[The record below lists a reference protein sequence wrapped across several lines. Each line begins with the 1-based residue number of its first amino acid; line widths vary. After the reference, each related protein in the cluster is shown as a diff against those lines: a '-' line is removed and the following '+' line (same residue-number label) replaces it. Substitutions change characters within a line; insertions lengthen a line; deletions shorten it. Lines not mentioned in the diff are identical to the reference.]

1 LQKILVLFAL
11 AFVLVFSVNESY
23 AQFDDKL
30 VILETSQGKITIE
43 FFPED
48 APRHVQN
55 FMNLTETGFYD
66 GVLFHRVIPGFMIQ
80 GGDPNTRDPD
90 NNTWGIGGPDH
101 SVEAEFNSIKHNR
114 GIVSMARSQD
124 PNSAGSQFFIVH
136 ENSNFLDQ
144 QYTVFGRI
152 VTDESFETLDK
163 IASLEIGQRDI
174 PVNTDEAKITKAV
187 TVNRSEVSD
196 LLDLGEPE
204 RVSETLDIPTQPTEG
219 TGSQLFE
226 NEELDV
232 AFTAPEGWFL
242 QEPPKTDENTPDIVV
257 VGPKTGEIN
266 PVISLRVIDREG
278 KTFDDFIKEKNDLLE
293 EVVETGNLVI
303 TSQETITING
313 KEAYVTDAVGIFQTS
328 NGSIDVKF
336 KETTISTPEKF
347 YTFAYSNGVDDFDNQ
362 LLRYDDSIDSFKI
375 LSEPTQ
381 ETEETTIDEG
391 GGCLIATAAF
401 GSELAPQVQ
410 QLREL
415 RDNTILSTKSGLAF
429 MTGFNQLYYTF
440 SPTIA
445 DFEREN
451 SIFRE
456 TVKLAITP
464 MLASLSILNH
474 VNIDSEQEMLG
485 YGISIILMNVGM
497 YFVAPAMLIHRL
509 RK

>member
-1 LQKILVLFAL
+1 LK
-11 AFVLVFSVNESY
+11 
-23 AQFDDKL
+23 
-30 VILETSQGKITIE
+30 
-43 FFPED
+43 
-48 APRHVQN
+48 
-55 FMNLTETGFYD
+55 
-66 GVLFHRVIPGFMIQ
+66 
-80 GGDPNTRDPD
+80 
-90 NNTWGIGGPDH
+90 
-101 SVEAEFNSIKHNR
+101 
-114 GIVSMARSQD
+114 
-124 PNSAGSQFFIVH
+124 
-136 ENSNFLDQ
+136 
-144 QYTVFGRI
+144 
-152 VTDESFETLDK
+152 
-163 IASLEIGQRDI
+163 
-174 PVNTDEAKITKAV
+174 
-187 TVNRSEVSD
+187 
-196 LLDLGEPE
+196 
-204 RVSETLDIPTQPTEG
+204 
-219 TGSQLFE
+219 
-226 NEELDV
+226 
-232 AFTAPEGWFL
+232 
-242 QEPPKTDENTPDIVV
+242 PPKTDENTPDIVV